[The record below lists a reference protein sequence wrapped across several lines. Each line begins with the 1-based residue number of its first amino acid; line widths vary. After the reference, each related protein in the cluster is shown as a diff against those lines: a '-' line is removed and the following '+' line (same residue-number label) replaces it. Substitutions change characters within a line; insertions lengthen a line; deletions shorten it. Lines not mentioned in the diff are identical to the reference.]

1 MLMEALRQPVMT
13 VAASSTLV
21 NCLQKAALGKQQSG
35 SLSLEG
41 HEAEVLQLLRAIA
54 AQYAT
59 HGSLQCARSVW
70 HGEHT
75 NQYFTEFKSSFD
87 KADRSCSTAA
97 SNHTR

>member
-1 MLMEALRQPVMT
+1 MEALRQPVMT

-35 SLSLEG
+35 SPCLKG

-75 NQYFTEFKSSFD
+75 SLHFTRGAFVRQSRQLIEQWSLQPRKMQ
-87 KADRSCSTAA
+87 
-97 SNHTR
+97 